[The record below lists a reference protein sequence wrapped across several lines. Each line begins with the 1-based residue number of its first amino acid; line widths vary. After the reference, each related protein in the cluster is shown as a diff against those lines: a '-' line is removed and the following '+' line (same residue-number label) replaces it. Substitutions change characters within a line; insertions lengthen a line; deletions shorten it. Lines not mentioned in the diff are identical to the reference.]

1 VNSDSQTGLKAKMS
15 RARKAMSVSLGNMPN
30 VVIGI
35 GGREELVLRERRRRA
50 VDGVLYWQ
58 KEVARLEV
66 AEAPAAQRRR

>member
-1 VNSDSQTGLKAKMS
+1 MS
-15 RARKAMSVSLGNMPN
+15 RAKKAMSVSLAHMPN

-58 KEVARLEV
+58 KEVARLERLEV
-66 AEAPAAQRRR
+66 KPTTAMGTGKKGRR